1 MLRKKIGIII
11 LNYNSYNDTVNCVNS
26 IFNFRNKKS
35 FFKIYIVDNSSTDES
50 ENTLTK
56 KYEDYNNISIIL
68 NSKNTG
74 YAHGNNIGIKAALND
89 ECEYIFIV
97 NSDILF
103 KNNAH
108 EKLANFMNLNPLV
121 GVVAPKVL
129 TKDGNIQPVVIKKP
143 DAFINVIS
151 NAILRKIFP
160 RITKKISESSY
171 ISNYNFN
178 LPFKCFKVSGCAWMI
193 RRSTF
198 EKIGLLDENT
208 FLYFEEDIYSD
219 LLKENNIPIWVYP
232 EAEVVHLGSDEN
244 RYQSAFNYIC
254 YVNSENYFLTKY
266 AKWNWIQL
274 SCILF
279 MRDIKYFL
287 KICNKDYWCNL
298 KKYCKMRSKTR
309 GYPFGLYWKKFM
321 VIHS

>member
-1 MLRKKIGIII
+1 MNRKIGIVI
-11 LNYNSYNDTVNCVNS
+11 LNYNSYEKTTNCISS
-26 IFNFRNKKS
+26 ILNYNTKS
-35 FFKIYIVDNSSTDES
+35 ESLEIYIIDNASPDKSG
-50 ENTLTK
+50 NKLLR
-56 KYEDYNNISIIL
+56 KYENSNSISIIL

-129 TKDGNIQPVVIKKP
+129 TKEGKFQSGVIKEP
-143 DAFINVIS
+143 RTFINRMFTS
-151 NAILRKIFP
+151 TMLRKIFP
-160 RITKKISESSY
+160 GISKKISESSW
-171 ISNYNFN
+171 INKYNFDQ
-178 LPFKCFKVSGCAWMI
+178 PFRCFKVSGCAWMI

-232 EAEVVHLGSDEN
+232 KAEVIHLGSDEN
-244 RYQSAFNYIC
+244 RYLPAFNYI
-254 YVNSENYFLTKY
+254 YSVNSENYFLTKY
-266 AKWNWIQL
+266 AKLNWIQL

-279 MRDIKYFL
+279 FRDLRYLTKLYY
-287 KICNKDYWCNL
+287 KDYRCNL
-298 KKYCKMRSKTR
+298 KEYCKMRKKTK
-309 GYPFGLYWKKFM
+309 GYPFGLYWRKY
-321 VIHS
+321 I

>member
-11 LNYNSYNDTVNCVNS
+11 LNYNSYKDTVNCVNS
-26 IFNFRNKKS
+26 IFNFSNKKT
-35 FFKIYIVDNSSTDES
+35 FFKIYIVDNGSTDES
-50 ENTLTK
+50 GNMLVK
-56 KYEDYNNISIIL
+56 KYKNYDNISVIL

-74 YAHGNNIGIKAALND
+74 YAHGNNIGIKVALND
-89 ECEYIFIV
+89 GCEYIFII

-129 TKDGNIQPVVIKKP
+129 TKEGKLQSGVIKEP
-143 DAFINVIS
+143 HTFS
-151 NAILRKIFP
+151 NRMFTGTMLRKIFP
-160 RITKKISESSY
+160 DISKKISESSW
-171 ISNYNFN
+171 INKYNFDQ
-178 LPFKCFKVSGCAWMI
+178 PFRCFKVSGCAWMI

-208 FLYFEEDIYSD
+208 FLYFEENIYSD

-232 EAEVVHLGSDEN
+232 KAEVIHLGYDEN
-244 RYQSAFNYIC
+244 RYLPAFSHIYS
-254 YVNSENYFLTKY
+254 VNSENYFLTKY

-279 MRDIKYFL
+279 FRDLRYLAKLYY
-287 KICNKDYWCNL
+287 KDYRCDL
-298 KKYCKMRSKTR
+298 KEYCKMRNKTR
-309 GYPFGLYWKKFM
+309 GYPFGLYWRKY
-321 VIHS
+321 I

>member
-1 MLRKKIGIII
+1 MNRKIGIVI
-11 LNYNSYNDTVNCVNS
+11 LNYNSYENTTNCISSILNYNTKSESLEIYIIDNVSPDKSGNKLLRKYENNNS
-26 IFNFRNKKS
+26 IS
-35 FFKIYIVDNSSTDES
+35 V
-50 ENTLTK
+50 
-56 KYEDYNNISIIL
+56 IL

-89 ECEYIFIV
+89 GCEYIFII

-108 EKLANFMNLNPLV
+108 KKLADFMDSTPLV

-129 TKDGNIQPVVIKKP
+129 TKEGKLQSGVIKEP
-143 DAFINVIS
+143 RTFINRMFTS
-151 NAILRKIFP
+151 TMLRKIFP
-160 RITKKISESSY
+160 DISKKISESSW
-171 ISNYNFN
+171 INKYNFDQ
-178 LPFKCFKVSGCAWMI
+178 PFRCFKVSGCAWMI

-232 EAEVVHLGSDEN
+232 KAEVIHLGSDEN
-244 RYQSAFNYIC
+244 RYLPAFNYI
-254 YVNSENYFLTKY
+254 YSVNSENYFLTKY

-279 MRDIKYFL
+279 FRDLRYLTKLYY
-287 KICNKDYWCNL
+287 KDYRYNL
-298 KKYCKMRSKTR
+298 KEYCKMRKKTK
-309 GYPFGLYWKKFM
+309 GYPFGLYWRKY
-321 VIHS
+321 I